1 MLSTRE
7 DIGDEAIVVTLAAL
21 MLWKESSVRISLVTQ
36 QALLSANPFV
46 PVLLGA

>member
-7 DIGDEAIVVTLAAL
+7 DVGDEAIVITLAAL
-21 MLWKESSVRISLVTQ
+21 MLWKESSVRISLVTPQ
-36 QALLSANPFV
+36 VLLSANPFV

>member
-7 DIGDEAIVVTLAAL
+7 DIGDEAIVVALAGL
-21 MLWKESSVRISLVTQ
+21 MLWKESSVRISLVSQ
-36 QALLSANPFV
+36 QVFLSANPFV